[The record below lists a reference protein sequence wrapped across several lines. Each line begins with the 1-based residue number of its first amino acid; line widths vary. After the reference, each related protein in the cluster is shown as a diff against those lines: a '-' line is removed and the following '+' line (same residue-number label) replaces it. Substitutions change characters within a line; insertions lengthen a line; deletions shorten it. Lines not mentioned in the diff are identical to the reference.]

1 MRAGQRAGQYSDYF
15 LLGLLLTP
23 PKVFPKLN
31 PNLQL
36 ATCNL
41 AVQRAGQR
49 AGQYSAYFL
58 LDYFLLPPKYFPNLI
73 QTYNLQLAT
82 WLDRGLDST
91 RPTSYSTTSYSRG
104 LDRGLDREGAGQ
116 RACPAEGWTEGRAG
130 LDSCLARAG
139 QRGLSRGCPEAVQRL
154 SRGCNSV

>member
-58 LDYFLLPPKYFPNLI
+58 LDYFLL
-73 QTYNLQLAT
+73 QRAGQRAGQ
-82 WLDRGLDST
+82 RGGWTEGMS
-91 RPTSYSTTSYSRG
+91 SRG
-104 LDRGLDREGAGQ
+104 LDRG
-116 RACPAEGWTEGRAG
+116 EGRAG
-130 LDSCLARAG
+130 QLPSQGWTGLDRE
-139 QRGLSRGCPEAVQRL
+139 GCPEAVQRL
-154 SRGCNSV
+154 SRGCPEGVTLSSHFGCTQGVYKLCTGCLTCCAEMP